1 MTKEAIL
8 ETVRNIIS
16 DKLAIEKDKIKLESS
31 FINDLKADSMDI
43 LDLVDG
49 FDEEFG
55 ITIPEESGRTFE
67 TVSDV
72 VDFLASVVK

>member
-1 MTKEAIL
+1 MTKESIF

-49 FDEEFG
+49 FDEEFN

>member
-1 MTKEAIL
+1 MTKDEIF
-8 ETVRNIIS
+8 EKVKDIIS
-16 DKLAIEKDKIKLESS
+16 DKLAYDRDKIKLESS

-49 FDEEFG
+49 FDEEFN

-67 TVSDV
+67 TVGDV
-72 VDFLASVVK
+72 VDFLATVVK

>member
-1 MTKEAIL
+1 MTKEAIF

-49 FDEEFG
+49 FDEEFS

>member
-1 MTKEAIL
+1 MTKESIF

-49 FDEEFG
+49 FDEEFN
-55 ITIPEESGRTFE
+55 IMIPEESGRTFE

>member
-1 MTKEAIL
+1 MTKEAIF
-8 ETVRNIIS
+8 EKVRDIIS
-16 DKLAIEKDKIKLESS
+16 DKLAFDSNKIRLDSS

-49 FDEEFG
+49 LDEEFN

-67 TVSDV
+67 TVGDV
-72 VDFLASVVK
+72 VDFLSTVVK

>member
-1 MTKEAIL
+1 MTREAIF
-8 ETVRNIIS
+8 EKVRDIIS
-16 DKLAIEKDKIKLESS
+16 DKLAFDPNKIRLDSS

-49 FDEEFG
+49 LDEEFN

-67 TVSDV
+67 TVGDV
-72 VDFLASVVK
+72 VDFLSTVVK

>member
-1 MTKEAIL
+1 MTNEQIFEKVKE
-8 ETVRNIIS
+8 IIA
-16 DKLAIEKDKIKLESS
+16 DKLAYDINKIKLESS

-49 FDEEFG
+49 LDEEFG

-72 VDFLASVVK
+72 VNFLVGVLK

>member
-1 MTKEAIL
+1 MTKDQIL
-8 ETVRNIIS
+8 EKVKDIIS
-16 DKLAIEKDKIKLESS
+16 DKLAFDRNKIKLESS

-67 TVSDV
+67 TVNDV
-72 VDFLASVVK
+72 VEFLANVVK

>member
-1 MTKEAIL
+1 MGKDDIFEKVKDI
-8 ETVRNIIS
+8 VS
-16 DKLAIEKDKIKLESS
+16 DKLAYDRSKIRLESS

-67 TVSDV
+67 TVGDV
-72 VDFLASVVK
+72 VEFLSAVLK